1 MSEPSRIALR
11 DLYFSFADKPI
22 LHGLNLQLSGGTLT
36 GLLGA
41 NGAGKSTLVRILC
54 GGYRPTQGELLIDG
68 RVQRFTSPAVARRAG
83 IVAVQ
88 QSVDD
93 GIVPTLSVAE
103 NLCLDRLCQGPGLI
117 HDRRRLYREAAA
129 IAATLDLQ
137 LPLAESVERL
147 GQADRQLLILA
158 RAVAAQP
165 RLLIL
170 DEPTAALS
178 SQEAERLFCLLER
191 LRSAGVAIL
200 YISHRLTDLQRL
212 ADRLLVLRDGQL
224 TGDFT
229 RPLDFAVALEAMLGQ
244 ALEQRLPIPRAPGPV
259 VLKAR
264 GLQLLPGVVPFD
276 LQLAQGEVVALTG
289 LLGAGKSRLAET
301 LFGLRR
307 PTAGQLELD
316 GRAWRPTDPGAA
328 IAQGVFFAGEDRRRS
343 SLIPGFSVRQSMTLP
358 FLSRF
363 VRHGLLRR
371 REEAAASWT
380 QVRALGIKT
389 TDVEQDIATLSGGN
403 QQKVVL
409 ARWLLAPA
417 RLLILD
423 EPFQGVDVQARR
435 DIGARIR
442 ATAHERATLVI
453 CTDPDEALEIA
464 DRILVMRDVRVVAQ
478 YRRQELDRTTLV
490 EQLTHLTELERA

>member
-1 MSEPSRIALR
+1 MAEPSRIALR
-11 DLYFSFADKPI
+11 DLHFSFADKPI
-22 LHGLNLQLSGGTLT
+22 LRGLDLDLRAGTLT

-54 GGYRPTQGELLIDG
+54 GGYRPTQGELLVDG
-68 RVQRFTSPAVARRAG
+68 RPQRFTSPAAARRAG

-103 NLCLDRLCQGPGLI
+103 NLCLDRLCQGPGLG
-117 HDRRRLYREAAA
+117 HDRRRLQREAAA

-137 LPLAESVERL
+137 LPLAASVDQL

-178 SQEAERLFCLLER
+178 SQEAGRLFDLLDR
-191 LRSAGVAIL
+191 LRQAGVAIL

-212 ADRLLVLRDGQL
+212 ADRLLVLRDGRL
-224 TGDFT
+224 TGDFA
-229 RPLDFAVALEAMLGQ
+229 RPLDFAAALEAMLGQ
-244 ALEQRLPIPRAPGPV
+244 PLEQRLPTPRAAGPV
-259 VLKAR
+259 VLTAQA
-264 GLQLLPGVVPFD
+264 LQLVPDAAPFD
-276 LQLAQGEVVALTG
+276 LHLSQGEVVALTG

-301 LFGLRR
+301 LVGLRR
-307 PTAGQLELD
+307 PVAGRLELD
-316 GRAWRPTDPGAA
+316 GQPWHPKDPGAA
-328 IAQGVFFAGEDRRRS
+328 IAEGVFFAGEDRRRS
-343 SLIPGFSVRQSMTLP
+343 SLVPGFGVRESMTLP
-358 FLSRF
+358 FLRRFSR
-363 VRHGLLRR
+363 RGLLSHRD
-371 REEAAASWT
+371 EAAAAWT

-389 TDVEQDIATLSGGN
+389 ADVEQDIATLSGGN

-442 ATAHERATLVI
+442 ATADARATLVI

-464 DRILVMRDVRVVAQ
+464 DRILVMRDARVVAHFI
-478 YRRQELDRTTLV
+478 RQGVDRATLV
-490 EQLTHLTELERA
+490 EQLTQLTELEHA